1 MVSLFDL
8 LKKHGKI
15 IEAIKNER
23 LTKQEIM
30 NKNISGINKTT
41 IAPLVKD
48 AIEDGLLLADGDS
61 YYLNTSILAPAF
73 SDFAAELDILP
84 SEAKPFPSPEEYGLP
99 PLTPEEQKN
108 IEELERDN
116 DDLKEMNEAYE
127 SIVAQQ
133 KEELERLR
141 AINEQLQA
149 EKEEMA
155 NEAPKNDNESAGT
168 PEGEEV
174 SKLTSEKSPA
184 FSPDTFLASINEKID
199 ERMEEITKR
208 LTEQMS
214 EMSSTTLTAIATV
227 TAAKS
232 DTEAENKEVEAK
244 VKEAEAKTKEQEQ
257 KIEEYKEEIETLN
270 KKLVDMKNDTL
281 SEVKKQWEE
290 IKQSLYADPTKALPS
305 GVVVAYDERTGGN
318 VRREGKVETVP
329 YFPGKPHACEANRPP
344 LFYFP
349 DNMTTDAM
357 GNENIKK
364 TAGVFSSMT
373 KLYKQAAQS
382 KDKEKTF
389 SDGKEQ
395 LVMELLQDPELND
408 VQKISKYSVI
418 RTLSGEYF
426 NLLLAAVQNGLKASD
441 IIAFLEA
448 PPESFNIEI
457 VRQYVSLA
465 MNEKNSNLR
474 LEVARDLIDRRW
486 SINDGKDEYV
496 LYPKS
501 EIDALKALL
510 DKAGNFAIQENSV
523 QENPPEE
530 NPVQE
535 NDTQTGAEDD
545 GIVFDTDTDED

>member
-108 IEELERDN
+108 IEELEKDN
-116 DDLKEMNEAYE
+116 DDLKEMNSTYE

-133 KEELERLR
+133 REELERLR

-149 EKEEMA
+149 EKEMA
-155 NEAPKNDNESAGT
+155 NEAPKNDTEAGT

-174 SKLTSEKSPA
+174 SKPTSEGSLA
-184 FSPDTFLASINEKID
+184 FSLDTFLASINEKID
-199 ERMEEITKR
+199 ERMDEITKR

-227 TAAKS
+227 TAAKN
-232 DTEAENKEVEAK
+232 DTETEKIEGQK
-244 VKEAEAKTKEQEQ
+244 VQEAEAKTKEQEQ
-257 KIEEYKEEIETLN
+257 KISGYQEEIKSLN
-270 KKLVDMKNDTL
+270 KKLADMKNDTL

-290 IKQSLYADPTKALPS
+290 IKQSLYADPTIALPS
-305 GVVVAYDERTGGN
+305 GIVEAYDERTGGN
-318 VRREGKVETVP
+318 VKREGKVESVP

-344 LFYFP
+344 FFYFP
-349 DNMTTDAM
+349 DNATTDGIM
-357 GNENIKK
+357 EENVRK

-373 KLYKQAAQS
+373 KLHKQASQS

-389 SDGKEQ
+389 SEGKEQ
-395 LVMELLQDPELND
+395 LVIELLQNPELND
-408 VQKISKYSVI
+408 VQKISQYSVI
-418 RTLSGEYF
+418 RTLNGEYF

-448 PPESFNIEI
+448 PPESFNAEI

-465 MNEKNSNLR
+465 MNEKNSNIR
-474 LEVARDLIDRRW
+474 LEVARDLIDRKW

>member
-108 IEELERDN
+108 IDELERDN
-116 DDLKEMNEAYE
+116 DDLKEMNSTYE

-133 KEELERLR
+133 REELERLR

-149 EKEEMA
+149 EA

-168 PEGEEV
+168 PEGEEK
-174 SKLTSEKSPA
+174 SRPTSEKSPA

-244 VKEAEAKTKEQEQ
+244 VREAEAKAEEQEQ
-257 KIEEYKEEIETLN
+257 KIAGYQEEIESLK
-270 KKLVDMKNDTL
+270 KKLSDMKNDTL

-290 IKQSLYADPTKALPS
+290 IKQSLYADPTIALPS

-344 LFYFP
+344 FFYFP
-349 DNMTTDAM
+349 DNLTTDGIM
-357 GNENIKK
+357 EENVRK

-373 KLYKQAAQS
+373 KLHKQASQA
-382 KDKEKTF
+382 KDKEKVF
-389 SDGKEQ
+389 SDGQEQ

-418 RTLSGEYF
+418 RTLNGEYF
-426 NLLLAAVQNGLKASD
+426 NLLLATVQNGLKASD

-496 LYPKS
+496 LYPKQ

-523 QENPPEE
+523 QENSPEE